1 MNVGIFTNCYLP
13 LVNGVVGAIG
23 LLRKGLIEQGHQVY
37 VFAPG
42 FDNYVEQEANI
53 FRYPAVD
60 LTRKVKFPVAIPY
73 SPKINQV
80 LHTIPLDIIHS
91 HHPFV
96 LGPAALWVAKRKRI
110 PVVYTFH
117 TQYDQ
122 YAHYVPLPGALVREI
137 AKYQVKQYCREV
149 DRITTPSESA
159 RQILENY
166 GIAKM
171 VQVIP
176 NPTDLAKF
184 QNNDGGVIRQK
195 YALGQAKVLINIGR
209 VAPEKNLS
217 FLLKAFRYILN
228 TYTGQHG
235 SDPSI
240 RLLIVGAG
248 PDLPN
253 LKKQA
258 EALGIAGHVIFT
270 GLVDTAEIPAYLAA
284 ADLFVMSS
292 TTEIKPLAQLEA
304 LAAGVPIVAV
314 SAPGADDTIIHG
326 ENGLLV
332 KQDVSEFGET
342 VLNLIFD
349 PGILRRYQTAAKKTA
364 ANYSYSKITADYLE
378 LYQEVINKKP
388 DRSSVKSPKS
398 EV

>member
-1 MNVGIFTNCYLP
+1 MNIGIFTNCYLP

-37 VFAPG
+37 IFAPG
-42 FDNYVEQEANI
+42 YEDYMDQEANV

-60 LTRKVKFPVAIPY
+60 LIRKVKFPVAIPF
-73 SPKINQV
+73 SPRINQA

-96 LGPAALWVAKRKRI
+96 LGPAALRVAKRKRI
-110 PVVYTFH
+110 PAVYTFH

-122 YAHYVPLPGALVREI
+122 YAHYVPLPGTLVKEI
-137 AKYQVKQYCREV
+137 AKYQVKRYCSAV
-149 DRITTPSESA
+149 DRISTPSESA
-159 RQILENY
+159 RQILQNY
-166 GIAKM
+166 GIATT

-184 QNNDGGVIRQK
+184 RNNDGNVIRRK
-195 YALGQAKVLINIGR
+195 YGLGQAKLLINVGR
-209 VAPEKNLS
+209 VAPEKNLA
-217 FLLKAFRYILN
+217 FLLTVFQYILHSCAKQ
-228 TYTGQHG
+228 YGP
-235 SDPSI
+235 DPTV
-240 RLLIVGAG
+240 RLVIVGDG

-258 EALGIAGHVIFT
+258 EALGIAGQVIFT
-270 GLVDTAEIPAYLAA
+270 GLVDTADIPAYLAA

-292 TTEIKPLAQLEA
+292 TTEVKPLAQLEA

-314 SAPGADDTIIHG
+314 SAPGTDDTIIHG

-332 KQDVSEFGET
+332 RQTVSEFGDT
-342 VLNLIFD
+342 VLKLIFD
-349 PGILRRYQTAAKKTA
+349 PDRLRRYQDAALKTA
-364 ANYSYSKITADYLE
+364 ANYSYEKITTEYLE
-378 LYQEVINKKP
+378 LYQEVISQ
-388 DRSSVKSPKS
+388 RRY
-398 EV
+398 